1 MPNCSTGNKDEFT
14 PSVKA
19 CGFATF
25 PKGTALGGDGKVSG
39 IVKRRP
45 LGGAGTAQAVTEGG
59 TAADFD

>member
-25 PKGTALGGDGKVSG
+25 PKGTASV
-39 IVKRRP
+39 V
-45 LGGAGTAQAVTEGG
+45 
-59 TAADFD
+59 AAKFPV

>member
-25 PKGTALGGDGKVSG
+25 PKGTALRLYRKVSLLG
-39 IVKRRP
+39 IGVP
-45 LGGAGTAQAVTEGG
+45 LGELAR
-59 TAADFD
+59 